1 MIASICLQNKIKA
14 DLIDELTASFKIG
27 DWKDEH
33 FQIEFNISSYSINIS
48 TLQNQNNLT
57 SSYSK

>member
-33 FQIEFNISSYSINIS
+33 FQIEY
-48 TLQNQNNLT
+48 
-57 SSYSK
+57 